1 MSFRIEEKLNIN
13 KSNLGAFEKWIADR
27 EAKKIHP
34 DRIIKSI
41 YFDNESLDMH
51 YESEEGVVPR
61 KKIRIR
67 NYISKENDNKTFFL
81 EKKINSPE
89 GRFKTSKKIFNHDY
103 FLRNGFFEPGYGAC
117 KPKITIKYSRSY
129 YKVFDVRVT
138 IDQNIQYFKYNSKIK
153 KNDENIVVEIKSQNL
168 DIVSHI
174 EKKLPFSR
182 TRFSKYS
189 RGVLQ
194 TKIT

>member
-1 MSFRIEEKLNIN
+1 M
-13 KSNLGAFEKWIADR
+13 
-27 EAKKIHP
+27 
-34 DRIIKSI
+34 
-41 YFDNESLDMH
+41 
-51 YESEEGVVPR
+51 
-61 KKIRIR
+61 
-67 NYISKENDNKTFFL
+67 
-81 EKKINSPE
+81 
-89 GRFKTSKKIFNHDY
+89 
-103 FLRNGFFEPGYGAC
+103 C

-138 IDQNIQYFKYNSKIK
+138 IDQNIQYFKFNSKIK

-182 TRFSKYS
+182 IRFSKYS